1 MLWMLS
7 LSYTNECKVQQLVFM
22 DPDWEGKATLR
33 YLTNQVETV
42 KGDALCRG

>member
-1 MLWMLS
+1 MLMNVRYNS
-7 LSYTNECKVQQLVFM
+7 FIVFI

-42 KGDALCRG
+42 KDDALCRG